1 MRAEFHRG
9 TADVCFV
16 DHSLARVVGQLAS
29 VEPGAGSWER
39 GAGCRQRRCY
49 RGLIP
54 PPPPNTTMSL
64 SRQLPPARCV
74 TPEVM
79 LVASRRFR
87 TKAPSVTPS
96 RHRLFLSFF
105 LFFVFWGQTKLQPT
119 PPLPDKA
126 HRRSRYTT
134 ARLARFRSPGPG
146 EEGWGGGVIKSR
158 YPNHRWDFGV

>member
-105 LFFVFWGQTKLQPT
+105 LFFCFGGKQSSNLPPLSQTKHTVGVGTLPQDSHGFA
-119 PPLPDKA
+119 PPVRGKRD
-126 HRRSRYTT
+126 
-134 ARLARFRSPGPG
+134 GW
-146 EEGWGGGVIKSR
+146 WGGG
-158 YPNHRWDFGV
+158 